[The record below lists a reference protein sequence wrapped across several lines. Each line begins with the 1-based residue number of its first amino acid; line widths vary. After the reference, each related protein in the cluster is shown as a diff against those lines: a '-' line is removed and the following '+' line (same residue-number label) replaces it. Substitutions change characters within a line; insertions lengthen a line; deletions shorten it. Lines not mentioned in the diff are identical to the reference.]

1 MNDSIRD
8 KIAMVRY
15 WAAVGSVAREL
26 AGTPARAGKTG
37 GREGG
42 GTPTI
47 GSRTGIQPVS
57 TRGAENRGSA

>member
-26 AGTPARAGKTG
+26 AVTPAPAGKAG
-37 GREGG
+37 GEGG
-42 GTPTI
+42 GTPPI
-47 GSRTGIQPVS
+47 GSRTSIQPVS